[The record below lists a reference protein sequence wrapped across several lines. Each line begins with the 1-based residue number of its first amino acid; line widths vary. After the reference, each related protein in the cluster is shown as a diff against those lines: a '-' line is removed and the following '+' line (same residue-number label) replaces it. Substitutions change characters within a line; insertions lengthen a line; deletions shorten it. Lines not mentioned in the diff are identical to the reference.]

1 MKVIDIE
8 ESKKKFCERQ
18 GCMEPFCEG
27 YGIGGVCWA
36 MQDFLSS
43 MVTIEAIPVP
53 YIIDRIRDTSGA
65 ESAYLSRL
73 LERYREDTANDENTL
88 SRSCSEHISI

>member
-27 YGIGGVCWA
+27 YGIGGVCLA
-36 MQDFLSS
+36 MQDFLSNI
-43 MVTIEAIPVP
+43 VAVEAIPVS
-53 YIIDRIRDTSGA
+53 YIMDRIRDTSGA
-65 ESAYLSRL
+65 ESAYLNRL
-73 LERYREDTANDENTL
+73 VNRYREDMANGENTL
-88 SRSCSEHISI
+88 SRSRSEHISI

>member
-1 MKVIDIE
+1 MKAIDIE

-27 YGIGGVCWA
+27 YGIGGVCLA

-43 MVTIEAIPVP
+43 MVTIEAIPVS
-53 YIIDRIRDTSGA
+53 YIIDIIRDTSGA

-73 LERYREDTANDENTL
+73 VNRYREEQESNAL
-88 SRSCSEHISI
+88 S

>member
-18 GCMEPFCEG
+18 GYMEPFCEG

-43 MVTIEAIPVP
+43 MVTIEAIPVS
-53 YIIDRIRDTSGA
+53 YIIDRIRDTGGA

-73 LERYREDTANDENTL
+73 LKRYREDMAND
-88 SRSCSEHISI
+88 

>member
-43 MVTIEAIPVP
+43 MVAIEAIPVS

-65 ESAYLSRL
+65 ESAYLNRL
-73 LERYREDTANDENTL
+73 LRRYREDIANGETTL
-88 SRSCSEHISI
+88 SRSRSEHISI

>member
-1 MKVIDIE
+1 
-8 ESKKKFCERQ
+8 
-18 GCMEPFCEG
+18 MEPFCEG
-27 YGIGGVCWA
+27 YGIGGVCLA

-43 MVTIEAIPVP
+43 MVTIEAIPVS

-73 LERYREDTANDENTL
+73 VNRYREDMANDETTL

>member
-8 ESKKKFCERQ
+8 ESKNKFCERQ

-27 YGIGGVCWA
+27 YGIGGACWA

-43 MVTIEAIPVP
+43 MVTIEAIPVS

-73 LERYREDTANDENTL
+73 LRRYREDMANDETTL
-88 SRSCSEHISI
+88 S